1 MYIVK
6 ESKYF
11 SKWLERLKD
20 VKGKVA
26 ILRRLK
32 RVQAGNLGD
41 VKSITED
48 IKELRFTTGPG
59 YRIYFTI
66 KDSEI
71 IILLIGGD
79 KSSQKRDIEKAKEIL
94 KELLWVN

>member
-1 MYIVK
+1 MYVVK

-48 IKELRFTTGPG
+48 IKELRFATGPG

-71 IILLIGGD
+71 IVLLIGGD

-94 KELLWVN
+94 KELL

>member
-1 MYIVK
+1 MYILK

-20 VKGKVA
+20 IQGKVT

-32 RVQAGNLGD
+32 RVQNGNLGD

-59 YRIYFTI
+59 YRVYFTI
-66 KDSEI
+66 KDSKI
-71 IILLIGGD
+71 ILLLIGGD
-79 KSSQKRDIEKAKEIL
+79 KSSQKRNIEKAKEIL
-94 KELLWVN
+94 KELS

>member
-6 ESKYF
+6 ESNYF

-20 VKGKVA
+20 IKGKVA

-32 RVQAGNLGD
+32 RVQTGNLGD

-48 IKELRFTTGPG
+48 IKELRFTIGPG

-66 KDSEI
+66 KDREI
-71 IILLIGGD
+71 ILLLIGGD

-94 KELLWVN
+94 KELL